1 MVNGDTLPL
10 SLRSVENLDQSQKS
24 ESACRNSGYR
34 WNILMIAQRNAMATC
49 PICKSDAE
57 EIEPGAFD
65 GKTFRC
71 PKHAEFDV
79 TGSVLSVRAH
89 MAADTAQWEAALKK
103 ARGRVFGGK
112 RPRIVTY
119 DF

>member
-1 MVNGDTLPL
+1 M
-10 SLRSVENLDQSQKS
+10 DQHK
-24 ESACRNSGYR
+24 
-34 WNILMIAQRNAMATC
+34 RNAMATC
-49 PICKSDAE
+49 PICKLDAE

-71 PKHAEFDV
+71 PNHGEFDV

-89 MAADTAQWEAALKK
+89 MAADSNQWEAALKK
-103 ARGRVFGGK
+103 ATNRIAAGK

>member
-1 MVNGDTLPL
+1 
-10 SLRSVENLDQSQKS
+10 
-24 ESACRNSGYR
+24 
-34 WNILMIAQRNAMATC
+34 MIAAQRNAMATC

-57 EIEPGAFD
+57 EIEPGSFD

-71 PKHAEFDV
+71 PKHGEFDV
-79 TGSVLSVRAH
+79 TGSVLSARAH

-103 ARGRVFGGK
+103 ARSRVFGGK